1 MAYTLVINISKQDVL
16 FEVGRITNYLGKKS
30 TKEGAYDN
38 IAAISA
44 DDAMLSDFW
53 EDGVDAV
60 VNELKA
66 FKSSYTTNN
75 DNEEGFYS
83 CSTMSEYWD
92 SSNYARVNSV
102 VKKFLINYIVS
113 RWTIMTMAL
122 EMSERY
128 DTIANNAM
136 SQLVEFLY
144 STKRPDCN
152 FG

>member
-1 MAYTLVINISKQDVL
+1 
-16 FEVGRITNYLGKKS
+16 
-30 TKEGAYDN
+30 
-38 IAAISA
+38 
-44 DDAMLSDFW
+44 
-53 EDGVDAV
+53 
-60 VNELKA
+60 
-66 FKSSYTTNN
+66 
-75 DNEEGFYS
+75 
-83 CSTMSEYWD
+83 MSEYWD